1 MVELVEEVEEMMEE
15 GGGGAEG
22 QGGGVNVEFFAIDGE
37 IKPHPIIG
45 LEEVNMMNNLGAME
59 TCIV

>member
-1 MVELVEEVEEMMEE
+1 MATTKKIARVQLFQYCKVIECLCVCLSTEE

-37 IKPHPIIG
+37 ID
-45 LEEVNMMNNLGAME
+45 L
-59 TCIV
+59 TS